1 MSRVLLRVFLLFAL
15 FCWAAGIGTA
25 QYFGQ
30 NKVRFRDMDFQ
41 VLRTPHFNIYYY
53 PAEKD
58 AVVMAARM
66 AERWYDHYSAVLQTE
81 LPAGQPIILYDSQPA
96 FRQTTV
102 IPEEISVGTGGVTE
116 SLKRRVILPFTG
128 SLAETDHVLGHEL
141 VHAFQ
146 YWMTSGAGD
155 AATGGVPGAATLPLW
170 FIEGM
175 AEYLSIG
182 RVDPN
187 TAMWLRD
194 AVARQKLPSLAD
206 LEKPEY
212 FPYRFGQAFWSY
224 VAGVYGDEAIGKIMT
239 AAGRSRS
246 VEAAIQSVTGLNTS
260 ALIEQWHSAL
270 NAAYDPV
277 LAKTQPVSDQARTI
291 VAAGKGKD
299 ALNVAPALSPDGRKL
314 VMYSQRDLF
323 SVDLFLV
330 DAETGKTERK
340 LTEAAIDPHFE
351 SMEFIQ
357 SAGSW
362 CPDGNQYAF
371 TTISGGWPHLLIYDF
386 GEGGVAQDFDLR
398 PLGEVFSLA
407 WSPNG
412 KQIAFSGLANGFTD
426 LYTFAVE
433 SGKFHR
439 LTEDAYADL
448 QPAWSPSGR
457 YIAFVTDRFGT
468 DLTNL
473 TYGQYKLAL
482 LDMENNEITALPG
495 FGSGKHINP
504 QWGITD
510 DTLYFVADRDGI
522 SNVYRMDRLAGS
534 MTQLTNVQ
542 TGVTGISNLSPALSV
557 AAKSGALMFSSFR
570 SNAYSIH
577 SLDTTIDQPRPTQ
590 LEYER
595 VATLPPQL
603 EIRDHRAALPD
614 ESSFTSAEY
623 RPRLSLNY
631 FAPPTITAGVGSYGA
646 LVGGGTA
653 LYWSDLLEQHQV
665 MTSFETIATSGGN
678 FLRNL
683 GGVAAYMNQ
692 KSRWNWGF
700 IGGQVPNVSGSY
712 GSTIVSSN
720 GQPVLIEQ
728 QTTLWQMERQAKGV
742 LSYPFSRAA
751 RVEFTGGYENIGFAA
766 ETTVAAT
773 VLTTGEF
780 IGSQNVELSAPKA
793 LNFATSS
800 AALVYD
806 TSIFGGTGP
815 VWGRRFRFEAGTQT
829 GSITFVT
836 ALADYRHYFRLP
848 RNLTLAGRVLHYG
861 RYGGGAEDSRLQDL
875 SLGYPSLVRGYSTE
889 SFTLSDCGASLMQ
902 KGTCPAF
909 DQLLGSRIAVAN
921 AEVRVPVFG
930 PLGLVASRGIP
941 PLELAPFLDTGV
953 AWKTTEL
960 EAFRTQSRSAVRS
973 YGTSLRLNV
982 MGFFIAQLSYV
993 RPMDRPTGW
1002 RWEFSV
1008 MPGF

>member
-1 MSRVLLRVFLLFAL
+1 MG
-15 FCWAAGIGTA
+15 AGIGTA

-30 NKVRFRDMDFQ
+30 NKVRFKDMDFH

-53 PAEKD
+53 STEKD
-58 AVVMAARM
+58 AVMMAARM
-66 AERWYDHYSAVLQTE
+66 AERWYTHYSAVLQTE

-96 FRQTTV
+96 FRETTV
-102 IPEEISVGTGGVTE
+102 IPEEIGVGTGGVTE
-116 SLKRRVILPFTG
+116 ALKRRVVLPFTG

-194 AVARQKLPSLAD
+194 AVARQKLPSLTD
-206 LEKPEY
+206 LEKPDY

-224 VAGVYGDEAIGKIMT
+224 VAGVYGDEAIGKIMK
-239 AAGRSRS
+239 AAGRSHS
-246 VEAAIQSVTGLNTS
+246 VESAIHSVTGLNAS

-270 NAAYDPV
+270 NGAYDPV
-277 LAKTQPVSDQARTI
+277 IAKTQSVADQARTV

-299 ALNVAPALSPDGRKL
+299 ALNVTPAVSPDGKKL
-314 VMYSQRDLF
+314 VMFSQRDLF

-330 DAETGKTERK
+330 DAETGTTEKK
-340 LTEAAIDPHFE
+340 LTEAAIDPHYQ

-362 CPDGNQYAF
+362 RPDGSQYAF
-371 TTISGGWPHLLIYDF
+371 TTVSGGWPHLLIYDF
-386 GEGGVAQDFDLR
+386 GKGDVSQDFDLR
-398 PLGEVFSLA
+398 PLGEIFSVA
-407 WSPNG
+407 WSPDGN
-412 KQIAFSGLANGFTD
+412 QIVFSALADGFTD
-426 LYTFAVE
+426 LYVFGIE
-433 SGKFHR
+433 SRKLRR

-448 QPAWSPSGR
+448 HPAWSPSGR
-457 YIAFVTDRFGT
+457 YVAFVTDRFSTNLT
-468 DLTNL
+468 DL

-482 LDMENNEITALPG
+482 LDIESNEISALPA
-495 FGSGKHINP
+495 FTSGKHINP
-504 QWGITD
+504 QWGSTD

-522 SNVYRMDRLAGS
+522 SNVYRLDRAAGS
-534 MTQLTNVQ
+534 IVQLTSVQ
-542 TGVTGISNLSPALSV
+542 TGVTGISNLSPAISV
-557 AAKSGALMFSSFR
+557 AAMGARVIFSSFR
-570 SNAYSIH
+570 DNAYSIH
-577 SLDTTIDQPRPTQ
+577 SLDTGMEQPHGTE
-590 LEYER
+590 LKYEN

-603 EIRDHRAALPD
+603 PTTTSRAALPD
-614 ESSFTSAEY
+614 ASSFTTEDY

-631 FAPPTITAGVGSYGA
+631 FAPPTITAGVGTYGA

-653 LYWSDLLEQHQV
+653 LYWSDLLEQHQLV
-665 MTSFETIATSGGN
+665 TSFEIIATSGGN
-678 FLRNL
+678 IIRNL
-683 GGVAAYMNQ
+683 GGVASYLNQ

-700 IGGQVPNVSGSY
+700 IGGQVPNVSGGY
-712 GSTIVSSN
+712 GSTIVSAN
-720 GQPVLIEQ
+720 GQPLLLEQ

-766 ETTVAAT
+766 EATTAAT
-773 VLTTGEF
+773 LLTTGQL
-780 IGSQNVELSAPKA
+780 IGSQKTDVSTPKA
-793 LNFATSS
+793 LNFGTSS

-815 VWGRRFRFEAGTQT
+815 VWGRRFRLEAGMQA
-829 GSITFVT
+829 GSINFTT

-875 SLGYPSLVRGYSTE
+875 SLGYPSLVRGYTTE
-889 SFTLSDCGASLMQ
+889 SFTVSDCGTSLAQ

-909 DQLLGSRIAVAN
+909 DQLLGSRIAVGN
-921 AEVRVPVFG
+921 AEVRVPILG
-930 PLGLVASRGIP
+930 PLGLVPSRGIP
-941 PLELAPFLDTGV
+941 PVELAPFFDAGV
-953 AWKTTEL
+953 AWRTTEL

-973 YGTSLRLNV
+973 YGSSLRVNV
-982 MGFFIAQLSYV
+982 LGFFVAQLSYV

-1008 MPGF
+1008 VPGF

>member
-1 MSRVLLRVFLLFAL
+1 MSRVVLRVVVLFAL
-15 FCWAAGIGTA
+15 FCIGTGIGSA

-30 NKVRFRDMDFQ
+30 NKVRFKDMDFH

-53 PAEKD
+53 PTEKG
-58 AVVMAARM
+58 AVMMAARM
-66 AERWYDHYSAVLQTE
+66 AERWYAHYSAVLQTD
-81 LPAGQPIILYDSQPA
+81 LPAEQPIIIYDSQPA

-102 IPEEISVGTGGVTE
+102 IPEEIGVGTGGVTE
-116 SLKRRVILPFTG
+116 GLKRRVVLPFTG

-155 AATGGVPGAATLPLW
+155 AAEGGVPGAATLPLW

-194 AVARQKLPSLAD
+194 AVARQKLPSLTD

-224 VAGVYGDEAIGKIMT
+224 VAGVYGDEALGKIMK

-246 VEAAIQSVTGLNTS
+246 VESAIHSVTSLSAS

-277 LAKTQPVSDQARTI
+277 IAKTQPVADQARTV
-291 VAAGKGKD
+291 VAGGKGKD
-299 ALNVAPALSPDGRKL
+299 ALNVTPAVSPDGKKL
-314 VMYSQRDLF
+314 VMFSQRDLF

-330 DAETGKTERK
+330 NAETGKTEKK
-340 LTEAAIDPHFE
+340 LTEAAIDPHYE
-351 SMEFIQ
+351 GMEFIQ

-362 CPDGNQYAF
+362 CPDGSQYAF
-371 TTISGGWPHLLIYDF
+371 TTVSGGWPHLIIYDF
-386 GEGGVAQDFDLR
+386 RKGSVSQDFDLR
-398 PLGEVFSLA
+398 PLGEIFSVA
-407 WSPNG
+407 WSPAGN
-412 KQIAFSGLANGFTD
+412 QIVFSALAGGFTD
-426 LYTFAVE
+426 LYAFGIETRRLR
-433 SGKFHR
+433 R
-439 LTEDAYADL
+439 LTEDPYADL

-457 YIAFVTDRFGT
+457 YVAFVTDRFS
-468 DLTNL
+468 TNLRDL

-482 LDMENNEITALPG
+482 LDMESSEISALPA
-495 FGSGKHINP
+495 FTSGKHINP
-504 QWGITD
+504 QWGKTD
-510 DTLYFVADRDGI
+510 DILYFVADRDGI
-522 SNVYRMDRLAGS
+522 SNVYRLDRAADS
-534 MTQLTNVQ
+534 IVQLTSVQ
-542 TGVTGISNLSPALSV
+542 TGVTGISSLSPAISV
-557 AAKSGALMFSSFR
+557 GAEGGRLMFSSFR
-570 SNAYSIH
+570 GNAYSIH
-577 SLDTTIDQPRPTQ
+577 SLDTRMEQPHATE
-590 LEYER
+590 LKYEN
-595 VATLPPQL
+595 VATLPPQVGTTA
-603 EIRDHRAALPD
+603 HRAALPD
-614 ESSFTSAEY
+614 YSSFTSADY

-631 FAPPTITAGVGSYGA
+631 FAPPTITAGVGTYGA
-646 LVGGGTA
+646 LIGGGTA
-653 LYWSDLLEQHQV
+653 LYWSDLLEQHQLV
-665 MTSFETIATSGGN
+665 TSFETIATSGGN
-678 FLRNL
+678 IVRNL
-683 GGVAAYMNQ
+683 GGVAAYLNQ

-700 IGGQVPNVSGSY
+700 IGGQVPNISGSY

-720 GQPVLIEQ
+720 GQPVVIEQ

-766 ETTVAAT
+766 EATTAAT
-773 VLTTGEF
+773 LLTTGEF
-780 IGSQNVELSAPKA
+780 IGSQKTDLSTPKA
-793 LNFATSS
+793 LNFGTSS

-815 VWGRRFRFEAGTQT
+815 VWGRRFRLEAGTQA
-829 GSITFVT
+829 GSINFVT
-836 ALADYRHYFRLP
+836 ALADYRHYVRLP
-848 RNLTLAGRVLHYG
+848 RNLTLAGRILHYG

-875 SLGYPSLVRGYSTE
+875 SLGYPSLVRGYTTQ
-889 SFTLSDCGASLMQ
+889 SFTVSDCGTSLVQ

-909 DQLLGSRIAVAN
+909 DQLLGSRIAVGN
-921 AEVRVPVFG
+921 AELRVPILG
-930 PLGLVASRGIP
+930 PLGLVSSRGIP
-941 PLELAPFLDTGV
+941 PVELAPFFDAGV
-953 AWKTTEL
+953 AWRTTEL
-960 EAFRTQSRSAVRS
+960 EAFRTQSRSVVRS
-973 YGTSLRLNV
+973 YGSSLRVNV
-982 MGFFIAQLSYV
+982 LGFFVAQLSYV

-1008 MPGF
+1008 VPGF

>member
-1 MSRVLLRVFLLFAL
+1 MGT
-15 FCWAAGIGTA
+15 GIGSA

-30 NKVRFRDMDFQ
+30 NKVRFKDMDFH

-53 PAEKD
+53 PTEKD
-58 AVVMAARM
+58 AVMMAAKM
-66 AERWYDHYSAVLQTE
+66 AERWYAHYSAVLETE

-102 IPEEISVGTGGVTE
+102 IPEEIGVGTGGVTE
-116 SLKRRVILPFTG
+116 AMKRRVVLPFTG

-194 AVARQKLPSLAD
+194 AVARQKLPSLTD
-206 LEKPEY
+206 LDKPEY

-224 VAGVYGDEAIGKIMT
+224 VAGVYGDEAIGKIMK

-246 VEAAIQSVTGLNTS
+246 VESAIHSVTGVNAS
-260 ALIEQWHSAL
+260 ALIEQWHGAL

-277 LAKTQPVSDQARTI
+277 IAKTQPVADQART
-291 VAAGKGKD
+291 VVGAGKGKD
-299 ALNVAPALSPDGRKL
+299 ALNVTPAVSPDGKK
-314 VMYSQRDLF
+314 VVIFSQRDLF

-330 DAETGKTERK
+330 DAETGKTEKK
-340 LTEAAIDPHFE
+340 LSEAAIDPHYE
-351 SMEFIQ
+351 GMEFIQ

-362 CPDGNQYAF
+362 RPDGSQYAF
-371 TTISGGWPHLLIYDF
+371 TTVSGGWPHLLIYDF
-386 GEGGVAQDFDLR
+386 RKDEVSQDFDLR
-398 PLGEVFSLA
+398 PLGEIFSVA
-407 WSPNG
+407 WSPDGN
-412 KQIAFSGLANGFTD
+412 QIVFSALADGFTD
-426 LYTFAVE
+426 LYLFNIE
-433 SGKFHR
+433 SKQLRR
-439 LTEDAYADL
+439 LTNDAYADL

-457 YIAFVTDRFGT
+457 HVAFVTDRFGT
-468 DLTNL
+468 NLTDL

-482 LDMENNEITALPG
+482 IDTESNEISALPA
-495 FGSGKHINP
+495 FASGKHINP
-504 QWGITD
+504 QWGNTD

-522 SNVYRMDRLAGS
+522 SNVYRLDRAAGS
-534 MTQLTNVQ
+534 IVQLTSVQ
-542 TGVTGISNLSPALSV
+542 TGVTGISNLSPAISV
-557 AAKSGALMFSSFR
+557 APIGGRLMFSSFR
-570 SNAYSIH
+570 DNAYSIH
-577 SLDTTIDQPRPTQ
+577 SLDTAVEQARGTD
-590 LEYER
+590 LKYEN
-595 VATLPPQL
+595 VATLPPL
-603 EIRDHRAALPD
+603 RITTLKAPLSDA
-614 ESSFTSAEY
+614 SSFKTEDY

-631 FAPPTITAGVGSYGA
+631 FAPPTITAGVGTYGA

-653 LYWSDLLEQHQV
+653 LYWSDLLEQHQLV
-665 MTSFETIATSGGN
+665 TSFEIIATSGGN
-678 FLRNL
+678 ILRNM
-683 GGVAAYMNQ
+683 GGVAGYLNQ

-712 GSTIVSSN
+712 GSTIVSAN

-751 RVEFTGGYENIGFAA
+751 RIEFTGGYENIGFAA
-766 ETTVAAT
+766 EATTAAT
-773 VLTTGEF
+773 ALTTGQL
-780 IGSQNVELSAPKA
+780 IGSQKTDLSTPKA
-793 LNFATSS
+793 LNFGTSS

-815 VWGRRFRFEAGTQT
+815 VWGKRFRLEAGTQA
-829 GSITFVT
+829 GSINFVT

-875 SLGYPSLVRGYSTE
+875 SLGYPSLVRGYTTA
-889 SFTLSDCGASLMQ
+889 SFTVSDCGSALA
-902 KGTCPAF
+902 KNGTCPAF
-909 DQLLGSRIAVAN
+909 DQLLGSRIAVGN
-921 AEVRVPVFG
+921 AEVRVPILG
-930 PLGLVASRGIP
+930 PLGLVPSRGIP
-941 PLELAPFLDTGV
+941 PVELAPFFDAGV
-953 AWKTTEL
+953 AWRTTEL
-960 EAFRTQSRSAVRS
+960 ETFRTQSRSAVRS
-973 YGTSLRLNV
+973 YGNSLRVNV
-982 MGFFIAQLSYV
+982 LGYFVAQLSYV

-1002 RWEFSV
+1002 RWEFSIL
-1008 MPGF
+1008 PGF